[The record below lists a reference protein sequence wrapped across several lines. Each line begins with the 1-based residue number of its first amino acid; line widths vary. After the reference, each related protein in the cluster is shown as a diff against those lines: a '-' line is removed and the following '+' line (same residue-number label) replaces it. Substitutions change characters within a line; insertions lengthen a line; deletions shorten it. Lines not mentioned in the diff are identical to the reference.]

1 MSDIVEKIMNYDLK
15 DPMLQLE
22 DDLEM
27 SIFKRGM
34 LEGAKLAI
42 EFEREDSFKNLL
54 YLHDFVKKYD
64 HACFEEVADE

>member
-1 MSDIVEKIMNYDLK
+1 MSDIVEEIMNYDLK
-15 DPMLQLE
+15 DPMLQLK

-42 EFEREDSFKNLL
+42 EFERKESFKSFI
-54 YLHDFVKKYD
+54 YLHNFVKKYD
-64 HACFEEVADE
+64 YACSEEVADE

>member
-54 YLHDFVKKYD
+54 YLHDFVYK
-64 HACFEEVADE
+64 